1 MSHISGNDKPGYR
14 IWIRIVCK
22 QEIHLLL
29 RNARNPPSSHACDQ
43 WSASAS
49 FKYFPYFFVKRK
61 IDWIGVFLK
70 SGFIDKPPNPRIHQA
85 FFRVFP
91 CTKTLDNQFDCP
103 PWWKFPNIKDGSSK
117 QDEISYINPR
127 QIHPP
132 FQTVTLT
139 GPFLYIQPHN
149 NVRVNFNCDH
159 PPSGEPPGFDQRLIL
174 HRREFDAK
182 TFPHC
187 RAFDPFHLTDHWH
200 KIGQQSCEVLTAWCR

>member
-1 MSHISGNDKPGYR
+1 MSLKNIGWIISSMSYGEKYGGHFSCELRIFRSYFRFYCFTHIWNKPGYR

-22 QEIHLLL
+22 PEIHLLL
-29 RNARNPPSSHACDQ
+29 RNARNSPSFHACDQ

-49 FKYFPYFFVKRK
+49 FKYFPYFFGFLSKEK
-61 IDWIGVFLK
+61 SIGSLFFFK

-139 GPFLYIQPHN
+139 GPFLYIQRTPGIWPE
-149 NVRVNFNCDH
+149 VN
-159 PPSGEPPGFDQRLIL
+159 P
-174 HRREFDAK
+174 A
-182 TFPHC
+182 
-187 RAFDPFHLTDHWH
+187 
-200 KIGQQSCEVLTAWCR
+200 